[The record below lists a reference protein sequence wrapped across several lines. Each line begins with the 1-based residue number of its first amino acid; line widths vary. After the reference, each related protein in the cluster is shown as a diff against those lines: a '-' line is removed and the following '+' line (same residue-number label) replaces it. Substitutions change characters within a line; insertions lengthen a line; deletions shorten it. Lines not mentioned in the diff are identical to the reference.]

1 MVIRNCTKPPWV
13 SGRSC
18 ELRSKIKYPVLIN
31 NCFVVSFFWG
41 KTSNNCLENS
51 QFFHET
57 QWFFEVFEINVT
69 GSSLILDFFSNRVEQ
84 LVSEHLRVRRAN
96 ASQMLLHCSK
106 SSSCRAKS
114 YTSKG
119 AWIIKKSSRNEQVI
133 HILVLGGQKHTKKIF
148 HHLRT
153 HEHHPAH
160 AWGNAQWSMTKHYLP
175 SSQILDSH

>member
-1 MVIRNCTKPPWV
+1 MPNKSSKLFKPMWGWLLETAPNPHGYQEGFV
-13 SGRSC
+13 SWDQ
-18 ELRSKIKYPVLIN
+18 K
-31 NCFVVSFFWG
+31 
-41 KTSNNCLENS
+41 SN
-51 QFFHET
+51 T

-84 LVSEHLRVRRAN
+84 LVSEHLRVLRAN

-133 HILVLGGQKHTKKIF
+133 HILVLGDQKHTKKI
-148 HHLRT
+148 L
-153 HEHHPAH
+153 EN
-160 AWGNAQWSMTKHYLP
+160 AWASSYSRMSKRSMTHDQTLP
-175 SSQILDSH
+175 LFTNIGCA